1 MRDVTR
7 IYFASIL
14 LIIFLSL
21 LKVCSFIH
29 SFFILY
35 TLIYFYFMCWTSN
48 EIARDVEEKKMR
60 FKLKRAIK
68 KNYHGVSTVF
78 NMLSFNSIFRFI
90 LRGIYIWMLRWNFLF
105 HSRSRSVVWQCGQRD
120 NIKQEVLRLING
132 PIHLPT
138 SFLVELV
145 FFIL

>member
-1 MRDVTR
+1 LLQFFSL
-7 IYFASIL
+7 YF
-14 LIIFLSL
+14 SL
-21 LKVCSFIH
+21 FSKYVHSFIH
-29 SFFILY
+29 SLYYIRWFIFILCAERAMRSHGM
-35 TLIYFYFMCWTSN
+35 LKK
-48 EIARDVEEKKMR
+48 KKMR

-68 KNYHGVSTVF
+68 KNYHGVSIVF

-105 HSRSRSVVWQCGQRD
+105 HSRSCSVVWQCGQRD